1 MPSRPL
7 PLEQLI
13 GAPLRS
19 LVMGQG
25 IAAQATAEFISEVG
39 FEPAEGARQPAARTF
54 DFTYVH
60 PMPDPANPGEVV
72 DTPTRV
78 SVPVLSFVSLPNLR
92 IAEATVEFGAD
103 VVEIEP
109 AEARPAEVPLSR
121 KRVAGDRTAVFPRG
135 VHLVAAYSPPA
146 PADGG
151 GPGSALSFSIRV
163 VAEPAPEGLVSVLN
177 LLNESIRS
185 RPEKRR

>member
-39 FEPAEGARQPAARTF
+39 FTPAAGERGPSVKTF
-54 DFTYVH
+54 DFSYVH
-60 PMPDPANPGEVV
+60 PVPDPANPGDVV

-78 SVPVLSFVSLPNLR
+78 SVPLLSIVSLPNLR

-103 VVEIEP
+103 VVEIQP
-109 AEARPAEVPLSR
+109 AEAGPAELQLER
-121 KRVAGDRTAVFPRG
+121 KRAASDRTAVFPRG

-146 PADGG
+146 PPEGG

-163 VAEPAPEGLVSVLN
+163 VAEPAPEGLASVLN
-177 LLNESIRS
+177 LLTESIRT